1 MAECLE
7 KTNNYAVLRNMH
19 DNLIVL
25 NRVLEI
31 AEENRYISLDRGFI
45 VIESKGKELGRIP
58 LYDVAVL
65 LLSAQS
71 ITLTK
76 KYIQCNLSLYTI
88 RNYIGCII
96 TD

>member
-1 MAECLE
+1 M
-7 KTNNYAVLRNMH
+7 
-19 DNLIVL
+19 L

-45 VIESKGKELGRIP
+45 VIESKGEELGRIP
-58 LYDVAVL
+58 LDDVAVL

-76 KYIQCNLSLYTI
+76 KNTSNATYLFTP
-88 RNYIGCII
+88 
-96 TD
+96 

>member
-1 MAECLE
+1 M
-7 KTNNYAVLRNMH
+7 
-19 DNLIVL
+19 L

-45 VIESKGKELGRIP
+45 VIESKGEELGRIP
-58 LYDVAVL
+58 LDDVAVL

-76 KYIQCNLSLYTI
+76 KIHSTQLISLY
-88 RNYIGCII
+88 NKKLH
-96 TD
+96 

>member
-1 MAECLE
+1 M
-7 KTNNYAVLRNMH
+7 
-19 DNLIVL
+19 L

-45 VIESKGKELGRIP
+45 VIESKGEELGRIP
-58 LYDVAVL
+58 LDDVAVL

-76 KYIQCNLSLYTI
+76 KIHSTQLISLY
-88 RNYIGCII
+88 NKKLHCIYYN
-96 TD
+96 

>member
-1 MAECLE
+1 M
-7 KTNNYAVLRNMH
+7 
-19 DNLIVL
+19 L

-45 VIESKGKELGRIP
+45 VIESKGEELGRIP
-58 LYDVAVL
+58 LDDVAV

-76 KYIQCNLSLYTI
+76 KHIQCNLSLYTI
-88 RNYIGCII
+88 KNYIGCII
-96 TD
+96 TDQIFRSTCNVVEFIDEEAIIITD

>member
-1 MAECLE
+1 M
-7 KTNNYAVLRNMH
+7 
-19 DNLIVL
+19 L

-58 LYDVAVL
+58 LDDVAVL
-65 LLSAQS
+65 LLYAQN

-76 KYIQCNLSLYTI
+76 KIHPMQLISLY
-88 RNYIGCII
+88 NKKLHWMHYN
-96 TD
+96 